1 NSIEDN
7 KKYNWELSCVRSFI
21 GSAEPL
27 SEDLLNK
34 FLDGLEKYNLNKN
47 SMKNLYGMTESVLGI
62 TLTPAHKSM
71 DFVRL
76 DRKYLNIGD
85 KVQSDKAGEGVV
97 FAVSGTPLS
106 SLEVRICDDDDNV
119 LEDGVIG
126 NIQVKGSNMT
136 SGYYKNDLENKNL
149 YTEDLWMRT
158 GDIGFISN
166 NNTVI
171 TGRKK
176 DIIILNGQN
185 IYAVDIERIV
195 RQAEVKGV
203 KKVAVCGAFDTKF
216 YGEKLE
222 IFVEYE
228 GTLEQFIE
236 DKRKIKGFISK
247 KISIEVDNIIP
258 IDEMPETSSGKI
270 QRNVLKKRY
279 LNGNFKEIIK
289 KIQEKDFKK
298 VSNDGHAEKDEVN
311 DLIKNICCDILQ
323 EKDIGVNQD
332 LFELGLHSI
341 SIMKIQSKIKKELD
355 VEIEISDF
363 INNNTIAL
371 LAEKVKNSYAVESI
385 SYPSLDS
392 NKQDLYKPFPL
403 TQVQMAYLMGRN
415 ENIEGGGVCTHFY
428 HEIKTK
434 YDIKKLNK
442 CLNKLIDYYPMLRAV
457 FNENG
462 SQKILEHVPEYT
474 ILNKD
479 ISTFSNEE
487 KEKFILNERKIMS
500 HQVFEIDKWPLF
512 EFKSYKVSSE
522 DSYLFVSFD
531 LLIADAASIFDI
543 GQMLVDMYNNEEYN
557 LPKIDFTFRDYMMGY
572 KELRKSKLYEED
584 KNYWMEKI
592 DDFSS
597 APALPYKINSTELKK
612 PRYKRVSQIV
622 SEEVWIKLKALA
634 RKNRVTPSSVLC
646 TAYAKVLGFWSNQE
660 SLALNLTAFN
670 RYPFNK
676 DVDNIFGDFT
686 SVVPLDISIDKQ
698 TEFFDQAR
706 RVQSTLMNSLQHRHY
721 DGVEFIRE
729 LSRNNKFEIGKAV
742 MPIVFSSLLFD
753 NGRYGW
759 NELGTIEMAVSQTP
773 QVFIDNQVIEYDGKL
788 LTSWDYVD
796 ELFDEKVI
804 NRMFEQYIDI
814 LNNVAQGNID
824 YSLDVSEEDKKFINK
839 FNDTDVERE
848 AKTLHELFKK
858 KVKEVPNNVAVSYED
873 ESLTYE
879 ELDKKSNK
887 IANYLI
893 KQNLNR
899 NEYVGIIAER
909 KIETIVNMLGVLKA
923 GGAYVPMEPNYPQER
938 IDYIVSNSKSRF
950 VLDYESYEKLNIDN
964 ESEILIKEENHPE
977 DIAYVIYT
985 SGSTGKP
992 KGVIIKHSAAVN
1004 TIEDINERFEVGVE
1018 DKIIGL
1024 SSMCFDLSVYDIFG
1038 SLTSGAELVMIEDQ
1052 KDVKNIAKVMK
1063 EKGIT
1068 VWNSVPAIMDMFLE
1082 NTFDYESEDENYW
1095 ESDENIEIDIE
1106 WTSNLKVV
1114 LLSGDWIPLSLP
1126 EKIQSKFMNTQVVAL
1141 GGATEASIWSNYFIV
1156 EDIDEKWNSIPYG
1169 YPLSNQKFYV
1179 LNYNEEQCPV
1189 GVIGE
1194 LCIGG
1199 LGVAEGYLN
1208 EEEKTKAA
1216 FKDTEKYGRIYKTG
1230 DFGVLR
1236 KEGYIEFLGRRD
1248 NQVKIRGY
1256 RIELGEIKNKILEYK
1271 DITNTAVIDR
1281 EDENGRKYICA
1292 YIVSGS
1298 KIETKKLREYL
1309 IDKLPEYMIPNYF
1322 VQIDKIPLTDNGKVN
1337 RKALLEVNIDIEEE
1351 SAREFV
1357 MPKSQVEQ
1365 ELCNIWSEL
1374 LGIEKISTMD
1384 SFFEIGGNSL
1394 LMVQMITKIDKRLKV
1409 SVGFRELMEYRTI
1422 HNIAKFILKK
1432 GINVRETEAYEE
1444 IACDK
1449 ENVNEPFKLT
1459 DVQMSYL
1466 LGRQKEYELGGVSTH
1481 VYIELETEFDMV
1493 RFNEALQQLI
1503 NRHPMLRS
1511 IILPSGQQKILD
1523 EIPKYEI
1530 MVKDIR
1536 SLSEEEKN
1544 TSIIKERDR
1553 MSHNIFNPEVWPMF
1567 EFKAL
1572 KVSDNKN
1579 YLFIGLDM
1587 LIADGASIQMIFKEL
1602 VDNYNDIERSKE
1614 TIGITF
1620 RDYMIAYEKIQQ
1632 SDRYNK
1638 DREYWLNQLYDFP
1651 ESAQLPFKNKMAEVT
1666 NPHFKRCSTIVEKDC
1681 WDKLQ
1686 KAARNKDITPTV
1698 LLCTAY
1704 AEVLSYWS
1712 NQDDVAI
1719 NTTVFNRYPFHKD
1732 VNKIIGDFTSVLPLG
1747 LHLKDKNNFE
1757 EKAKYIQKV
1766 FMDALDH
1773 RLYEGVKFIGE
1784 LNKYKNFSSN
1794 RASLPIVFTSMLF
1807 GNSLKVKRNSI
1818 EDIGK
1823 PKMVISQTSQV
1834 CLDYQV
1840 MELENGIS
1848 ITWDYVD
1855 ELFDEKVINRMFEQY
1870 IDILNNVA
1878 QGNIDY
1884 SLDVSEEDKKFI

>member
-1 NSIEDN
+1 MNLSVELKKIFRGGEVMECSCLGRKLVLNKYLTNKGITFVKKEKDKFISYSELYKSSLKILNAFNKKKLSKGQKAVIYIEDEEKYIYCLWACILGGITAVPLPVTYNEEGVDRVFKVWNKLDSPYMITSNNLLDDIEKISKEKDKKETFNQISKNFIDIDKCINEKSEAEALCDIDDSSTALIMFSSGSTGEPKGIVLSYKNVGDAVDAAKVHLEVKDDDIFLNWMPITHAIGLNFFHVLPLSAGVNQVLIDRKLFVQNPIIWMDKANEYRASILISPNIGFKQFMNSIEDN

-323 EKDIGVNQD
+323 EKDIGVDQD

-773 QVFIDNQVIEYDGKL
+773 QVFIDNQVMEYDGKL

-848 AKTLHELFKK
+848 AKTL
-858 KVKEVPNNVAVSYED
+858 
-873 ESLTYE
+873 
-879 ELDKKSNK
+879 
-887 IANYLI
+887 
-893 KQNLNR
+893 
-899 NEYVGIIAER
+899 
-909 KIETIVNMLGVLKA
+909 
-923 GGAYVPMEPNYPQER
+923 
-938 IDYIVSNSKSRF
+938 
-950 VLDYESYEKLNIDN
+950 
-964 ESEILIKEENHPE
+964 
-977 DIAYVIYT
+977 
-985 SGSTGKP
+985 
-992 KGVIIKHSAAVN
+992 
-1004 TIEDINERFEVGVE
+1004 
-1018 DKIIGL
+1018 
-1024 SSMCFDLSVYDIFG
+1024 
-1038 SLTSGAELVMIEDQ
+1038 
-1052 KDVKNIAKVMK
+1052 
-1063 EKGIT
+1063 
-1068 VWNSVPAIMDMFLE
+1068 
-1082 NTFDYESEDENYW
+1082 
-1095 ESDENIEIDIE
+1095 
-1106 WTSNLKVV
+1106 
-1114 LLSGDWIPLSLP
+1114 
-1126 EKIQSKFMNTQVVAL
+1126 
-1141 GGATEASIWSNYFIV
+1141 
-1156 EDIDEKWNSIPYG
+1156 
-1169 YPLSNQKFYV
+1169 
-1179 LNYNEEQCPV
+1179 
-1189 GVIGE
+1189 
-1194 LCIGG
+1194 
-1199 LGVAEGYLN
+1199 
-1208 EEEKTKAA
+1208 
-1216 FKDTEKYGRIYKTG
+1216 
-1230 DFGVLR
+1230 
-1236 KEGYIEFLGRRD
+1236 
-1248 NQVKIRGY
+1248 
-1256 RIELGEIKNKILEYK
+1256 
-1271 DITNTAVIDR
+1271 
-1281 EDENGRKYICA
+1281 
-1292 YIVSGS
+1292 
-1298 KIETKKLREYL
+1298 
-1309 IDKLPEYMIPNYF
+1309 
-1322 VQIDKIPLTDNGKVN
+1322 
-1337 RKALLEVNIDIEEE
+1337 
-1351 SAREFV
+1351 
-1357 MPKSQVEQ
+1357 
-1365 ELCNIWSEL
+1365 
-1374 LGIEKISTMD
+1374 
-1384 SFFEIGGNSL
+1384 
-1394 LMVQMITKIDKRLKV
+1394 
-1409 SVGFRELMEYRTI
+1409 
-1422 HNIAKFILKK
+1422 
-1432 GINVRETEAYEE
+1432 
-1444 IACDK
+1444 
-1449 ENVNEPFKLT
+1449 
-1459 DVQMSYL
+1459 
-1466 LGRQKEYELGGVSTH
+1466 
-1481 VYIELETEFDMV
+1481 
-1493 RFNEALQQLI
+1493 
-1503 NRHPMLRS
+1503 
-1511 IILPSGQQKILD
+1511 
-1523 EIPKYEI
+1523 
-1530 MVKDIR
+1530 
-1536 SLSEEEKN
+1536 
-1544 TSIIKERDR
+1544 
-1553 MSHNIFNPEVWPMF
+1553 
-1567 EFKAL
+1567 
-1572 KVSDNKN
+1572 
-1579 YLFIGLDM
+1579 
-1587 LIADGASIQMIFKEL
+1587 
-1602 VDNYNDIERSKE
+1602 
-1614 TIGITF
+1614 
-1620 RDYMIAYEKIQQ
+1620 
-1632 SDRYNK
+1632 
-1638 DREYWLNQLYDFP
+1638 
-1651 ESAQLPFKNKMAEVT
+1651 
-1666 NPHFKRCSTIVEKDC
+1666 
-1681 WDKLQ
+1681 
-1686 KAARNKDITPTV
+1686 
-1698 LLCTAY
+1698 
-1704 AEVLSYWS
+1704 
-1712 NQDDVAI
+1712 
-1719 NTTVFNRYPFHKD
+1719 
-1732 VNKIIGDFTSVLPLG
+1732 
-1747 LHLKDKNNFE
+1747 
-1757 EKAKYIQKV
+1757 
-1766 FMDALDH
+1766 
-1773 RLYEGVKFIGE
+1773 
-1784 LNKYKNFSSN
+1784 
-1794 RASLPIVFTSMLF
+1794 
-1807 GNSLKVKRNSI
+1807 
-1818 EDIGK
+1818 
-1823 PKMVISQTSQV
+1823 
-1834 CLDYQV
+1834 
-1840 MELENGIS
+1840 
-1848 ITWDYVD
+1848 
-1855 ELFDEKVINRMFEQY
+1855 
-1870 IDILNNVA
+1870 
-1878 QGNIDY
+1878 
-1884 SLDVSEEDKKFI
+1884 